1 LEISIVFLLG
11 LLFAFVGVIPP
22 GLLNMTAAKISL
34 KEGHVRGFVY
44 SIGVC
49 VVVGVQTYLATI
61 FAKYLNQHPDVI
73 DILKRVALV
82 LFILISIYFFLLA
95 KSNSSPQKVDTFKS
109 KKSRFFQGV
118 LMSALNV
125 FPIPYQAYIVTT
137 LMSYN
142 WLSLDRLAIGSYVAG
157 AISGTFVALYIYILF
172 FDKIKNSKFTAPKRM
187 NYSIGIITALIS
199 IFTLINIIN
208 AS

>member
-11 LLFAFVGVIPP
+11 LLLAFVGVIPP

>member
-1 LEISIVFLLG
+1 MEISIVFLFG

-187 NYSIGIITALIS
+187 NYCIGIITALIS

>member
-1 LEISIVFLLG
+1 MEISIVFLLG
-11 LLFAFVGVIPP
+11 LLLAFVGVIPP

-95 KSNSSPQKVDTFKS
+95 KRNSSPQKVDTFKS
-109 KKSRFFQGV
+109 KKSRFFQGI
-118 LMSALNV
+118 LTSALNL

-187 NYSIGIITALIS
+187 NYTIGIITALIS
-199 IFTLINIIN
+199 LSTLINIIN

>member
-1 LEISIVFLLG
+1 MEISIVFLLG
-11 LLFAFVGVIPP
+11 LLLAFVGVIPP

-95 KSNSSPQKVDTFKS
+95 KRNSSPQKVDTFKS
-109 KKSRFFQGV
+109 KKSRFFQGI

-157 AISGTFVALYIYILF
+157 AVSGTFVALYIYILF

-187 NYSIGIITALIS
+187 NYTIGIITALIS
-199 IFTLINIIN
+199 LSTLINIIN

>member
-1 LEISIVFLLG
+1 MEISIVFLLG
-11 LLFAFVGVIPP
+11 LLLAFVGVIPP

-109 KKSRFFQGV
+109 KKSRFFQGI
-118 LMSALNV
+118 LTSALNL

-187 NYSIGIITALIS
+187 NYTIGIITALIS
-199 IFTLINIIN
+199 LSTLINIIN

>member
-1 LEISIVFLLG
+1 L
-11 LLFAFVGVIPP
+11 AFVGVIPP

-109 KKSRFFQGV
+109 KKSRFFQGI

-187 NYSIGIITALIS
+187 NYAIGIITALIS
-199 IFTLINIIN
+199 LSTLINIIN